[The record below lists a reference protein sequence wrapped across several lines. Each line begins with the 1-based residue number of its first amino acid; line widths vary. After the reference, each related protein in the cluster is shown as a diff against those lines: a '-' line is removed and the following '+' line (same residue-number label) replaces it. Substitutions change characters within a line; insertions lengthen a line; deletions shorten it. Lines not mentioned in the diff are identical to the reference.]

1 MPRKETITKGMVL
14 DAALAIAKKEG
25 LEGLTARSIAKK
37 LKCSTIP
44 IYSQFRSMGDLEEEV
59 LVTASSFLL
68 EYTKRPYSPH
78 PFLNMGIGMVLFSRD
93 NPKLFNELFSGRG
106 KAKQIVGGVRTEFRR
121 GLLEAEDFK
130 RFPPEHVEEMLDLTM
145 VFTMGLAGMASSGLL
160 DDVTEGHIISMLDE
174 AGDAVINHS
183 IRKAL
188 GMDASAGAV
197 FREYQLLEGHAKKGG
212 KAK

>member
-14 DAALAIAKKEG
+14 DAAIAIAKKDG

-68 EYTKRPYSPH
+68 EYSKKPYSPH

-93 NPKLFNELFSGRG
+93 NPHLFSAIFSGSER
-106 KAKQIVGGVRTEFRR
+106 AQEIAGGIRSAFRE
-121 GLLEAEDFK
+121 GLLNAEDFK
-130 RFPPEHVEEMLDLTM
+130 RFSPEHLDEMLDMTM
-145 VFTMGLAGMASSGLL
+145 VFIMGLATMASSGLL
-160 DDVTEGHIISMLDE
+160 SDPSEGNIIRMVDE

-188 GMDASAGAV
+188 GMDSYAGVV
-197 FREYQLLEGHAKKGG
+197 FKEQQMLKGPKREV
-212 KAK
+212 